1 MCVRHGRV
9 HGSLSRGAVGS
20 PELCHADAL
29 GGRHR
34 GGDHNSDRLGIVCAT
49 EQLVIIGAGLMN
61 LCLIVFITSGSPA
74 PWEHTPRLLER
85 GKEWPVAPTTPPA
98 ANTQW
103 ESIKSASERTGFS
116 EWTLR
121 QEINTGR
128 LPAYRLSTK
137 PGSRIRLKVADV
149 DALLHPVLPAAI
161 TGGAQ

>member
-1 MCVRHGRV
+1 M
-9 HGSLSRGAVGS
+9 
-20 PELCHADAL
+20 
-29 GGRHR
+29 
-34 GGDHNSDRLGIVCAT
+34 
-49 EQLVIIGAGLMN
+49 
-61 LCLIVFITSGSPA
+61 
-74 PWEHTPRLLER
+74 
-85 GKEWPVAPTTPPA
+85 APTTPPA

-103 ESIKSASERTGFS
+103 ESIKSASARTGFS

-149 DALLHPVLPAAI
+149 DALLHPVLPAI

>member
-1 MCVRHGRV
+1 
-9 HGSLSRGAVGS
+9 
-20 PELCHADAL
+20 
-29 GGRHR
+29 
-34 GGDHNSDRLGIVCAT
+34 
-49 EQLVIIGAGLMN
+49 MN
-61 LCLIVFITSGSPA
+61 LYAVTFTTSGITRTTTGL
-74 PWEHTPRLLER
+74 HPRLFDR

-116 EWTLR
+116 AWTLR